1 MARCAAESNTR
12 DFPQLTVSAKLVVTA
27 YDSEENVCNRSQF
40 QLYLYLALDPD
51 RDENAAPEM
60 KMPCILSRN
69 QCSPSALNIQHEPLR
84 MRPRTR
90 P

>member
-51 RDENAAPEM
+51 RDPNEVHAERIC
-60 KMPCILSRN
+60 KQGVIW
-69 QCSPSALNIQHEPLR
+69 
-84 MRPRTR
+84 
-90 P
+90 